1 MAGDEKTEKASPKK
15 KRDERKK
22 GNVFQSK
29 DVITV
34 GVIAISFIILQ
45 FWRPYIYKFTKEV
58 FFKYISLMKTTN
70 GLNDNFFV
78 QVMKDITYTVFAST
92 GILMAAVIISTVII
106 SGSQTKF
113 LISKEN
119 IKFKFSKLNP
129 LSGIKEMFSIRAM
142 VEVIKNIIKIA
153 ILGYVIY
160 SSIIDNLYQVP
171 KLVSMDLF
179 SGIEFIASSIMAI
192 VKSVVIAF
200 LGISAFDFL
209 YQWWEYE
216 KNIKMS
222 KQEVKEEFKQME
234 GDPKVKGKIKEKQ
247 RAISMS
253 RMMQQVPKAD
263 VIIRNHTHFEIAI
276 RYNIEKDNAPIVL
289 AKGQDD
295 IAMKIIEKAKE
306 SNISIVENIPLA
318 RALYKNTELNREI
331 PLEYY
336 EPVAEVL
343 AWVYRMKEKEQSKV

>member
-1 MAGDEKTEKASPKK
+1 MAGEEKTEKASPKK

-29 DVITV
+29 DIITV

-45 FWRPYIYKFTKEV
+45 YWRPYIYKFTKEV
-58 FFKYISLMKTTN
+58 FFKYISLMETTIVF
-70 GLNDNFFV
+70 NDNFIV
-78 QVMKDITYTVFAST
+78 QVMKDITYTLLAST
-92 GILMAAVIISTVII
+92 GILLAAVIISTIII
-106 SGSQTKF
+106 SGTQTKF
-113 LISKEN
+113 LISMEN

-129 LSGIKEMFSIRAM
+129 LSGIKKMFSIRAM

-160 SSIIDNLYQVP
+160 SSIIDRLNEVP
-171 KLVSMDLF
+171 KLVSIDLS

-200 LGISAFDFL
+200 LAISAFDFL

-222 KQEVKEEFKQME
+222 KHDVKEEYKQME

-253 RMMQQVPKAD
+253 RMMQQVPNAD
-263 VIIRNHTHFEIAI
+263 VIIRNPTHFAIAI

-289 AKGQDD
+289 AKGQDN
-295 IAMKIIEKAKE
+295 IAMKIIERAKE
-306 SNISIVENIPLA
+306 NNINIVENVPLA
-318 RALYKNTELNREI
+318 RALYKSAELNREI

-343 AWVYRMKEKEQSKV
+343 AWVYRMKEKEKQ